1 MYCERCKREMTS
13 ICKMCGIYRS
23 AQFMIDIFERK
34 EEMEKS
40 KTMGMIKLLPALQ
53 YAFPE
58 LKQAFY
64 MTDKDTLEEYVVI
77 QYESKDPVCRYD
89 FKVCVTCDSISAMYD
104 DVWKECKRRFG

>member
-1 MYCERCKREMTS
+1 MYCVRCNRETDS
-13 ICKMCGIYRS
+13 ICMDRCSYFADVLSK
-23 AQFMIDIFERK
+23 RK
-34 EEMEKS
+34 EDEMEKS

-58 LKQAFY
+58 IRQAFY
-64 MTDKDTLEEYVVI
+64 MVDKDTLEEYVIV
-77 QYESKDPVCRYD
+77 QYEAKDSVCRYD

>member
-1 MYCERCKREMTS
+1 MYCEHCKRETDS
-13 ICKMCGIYRS
+13 IC
-23 AQFMIDIFERK
+23 IDRCSYYSDVLCKRK
-34 EEMEKS
+34 ESEMERS

-58 LKQAFY
+58 IKQAFY

-77 QYESKDPVCRYD
+77 QYEAKDPVCRYD